1 MTDPASKEE
10 GAYLFVSHSLLRPG
24 PLRYDDRYVL
34 AVNNLGFPMGISL
47 KIDNHKKAIK

>member
-10 GAYLFVSHSLLRPG
+10 GAYLVISHSLLRPG
-24 PLRYDDRYVL
+24 PLRYDDRYVP